1 MVSIGGIQ
9 RTRGLVTQ
17 SERPV
22 TLIEVMTDVEQR
34 VANGDVERFR
44 PLPTGFHPLDDILA
58 GGLRP
63 GELMII
69 GGTFG
74 VGKTIFALQTARNV
88 VKSHP
93 THGALYVCYEHDPTH
108 LLMRLLS
115 LESAECC
122 HIQDALTLRKL
133 ADLAFEG
140 TTGQGLV
147 SRLQGMPRYAEMM
160 EQVLSYGE
168 RLALIRAS
176 GINGTL
182 ERIRGWA
189 KEIIE
194 QKSERVL
201 LIVDYLQKIPLEQAA
216 TAAIT
221 EEEATTRLAQGLK
234 ELAMSLEIPVIA
246 IAASDRAGLKSR
258 RMRLADLRGGS
269 ALQYEA
275 DIGLVLNN
283 KYEIV
288 SREHLMFNAIQA
300 EEMRKWVVM
309 SVEKN
314 RAGVNAI
321 DMEYAIDSAHFRL
334 LPDGDLVRERLV
346 DEKVVLQ

>member
-1 MVSIGGIQ
+1 MASPGGVQ

-22 TLIEVMTDVEQR
+22 NLLEVMTDVEQR
-34 VANGDVERFR
+34 VANGDTERFR

-69 GGTFG
+69 GGAFG
-74 VGKTIFALQTARNV
+74 VGKTIFSLQTARNV
-88 VKSHP
+88 VKSHS
-93 THGALYVCYEHDPTH
+93 THAALYVCYEHDPTH

-122 HIQDALTLRKL
+122 HPQDALTLRKL

-140 TTGQGLV
+140 ANGQGLV
-147 SRLQGMPRYAEMM
+147 SRLRAMPRYAEMM
-160 EQVLSYGE
+160 RQVASYGE
-168 RLALIRAS
+168 RLSLIRAS

-182 ERIRGWA
+182 ERIRRWVQ
-189 KEIIE
+189 EIIE
-194 QKSERVL
+194 SRSERVL
-201 LIVDYLQKIPLEQAA
+201 LVIDYLQKVPLEPAA
-216 TAAIT
+216 AAAVNEDET
-221 EEEATTRLAQGLK
+221 TTRLAQGLK

-246 IAASDRAGLKSR
+246 IAASDRAGLKAR

-283 KYEIV
+283 KHEIV
-288 SREHLMFNAIQA
+288 SREHLMFNTMQA

-314 RAGVNAI
+314 RAGVNAV
-321 DMEYAIDSAHFRL
+321 DMEYALDSAHFRL

-346 DEKVVLQ
+346 DEKVVLE